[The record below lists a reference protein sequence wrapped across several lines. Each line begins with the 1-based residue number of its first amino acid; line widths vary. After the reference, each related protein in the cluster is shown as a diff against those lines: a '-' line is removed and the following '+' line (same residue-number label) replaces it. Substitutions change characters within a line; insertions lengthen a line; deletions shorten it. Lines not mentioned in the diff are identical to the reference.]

1 MLGLKRIIIFF
12 IFLGLFSLSFQIG
25 SVSEITDEETALS
38 FDQFNSLIEGIDGI
52 EIFINNVGLSLPMF
66 VPGFGIAWGFFSGWS
81 TGFEFASILKS
92 FPSLAGVPAIVILYS
107 SPFGVMELVAYAL
120 ATSRSYLLIFA
131 IIKKITLRPQ
141 IIPLGIEIGIVVIL
155 LLAGGLLESAM
166 IQNL

>member
-38 FDQFNSLIEGIDGI
+38 IDGI